1 MTFVNV
7 KTYKT
12 GNKRK
17 EKIKELFYF
26 VITYLELLIN
36 FLDLAKVSS
45 TEKTWTPRL
54 RRW

>member
-7 KTYKT
+7 KTYET

-17 EKIKELFYF
+17 ALFYF
-26 VITYLELLIN
+26 VITHLELLIN

-45 TEKTWTPRL
+45 EEKTWTPRL